1 MERRTFLAS
10 AGIGL
15 VTAAAGCTS
24 QATSGGE
31 PETDLDTTTTSSD
44 ARSGTKP
51 MSEQTLIDAGDTA
64 ERTIGGASLDERGLR
79 TPHHVGFE
87 NSTEETHQGT
97 ITVSKANETVFEES
111 VELEAN
117 ASIVASLTDL
127 DSYTTR
133 VSVPELDV
141 TEEVAIDPIQFSC
154 NVNRTMVSLQEDRTL
169 DSTSISTRMACP
181 GVVTETVPADERVSH
196 TLGNDSSPAD
206 PGKSNHSLVL
216 RNASDESWTTRIL
229 IEDDSTAQFDGVYT
243 VEPKG
248 SVLVTF
254 SESGTY
260 TLSMD
265 VLETGAAATEQ
276 VTPENFDCNESST
289 QVEIDATG
297 ELTANTVSTLMA
309 CNAAINTPS

>member
-1 MERRTFLAS
+1 M
-10 AGIGL
+10 
-15 VTAAAGCTS
+15 
-24 QATSGGE
+24 
-31 PETDLDTTTTSSD
+31 
-44 ARSGTKP
+44 
-51 MSEQTLIDAGDTA
+51 
-64 ERTIGGASLDERGLR
+64 
-79 TPHHVGFE
+79 
-87 NSTEETHQGT
+87 
-97 ITVSKANETVFEES
+97 FEES